1 MKDESGTAGDWSM
14 VIRHLAIGAAWSLCP
29 LAGTVRGGPIAGRG
43 EERRS
48 SPFVLLRE
56 WLYHWGSE
64 TFVQPAVFTFCGAG
78 VGLTCRVRVVLPE
91 MSGFHVPSTA
101 VPISSPYLR
110 DPDVQ
115 LMMRARDGDDEA
127 FSELVTRYQDR
138 LVGLLTNMVGNAENA
153 EDLAQDVF
161 LRVYK
166 ARNGYEPNAKFS
178 TWLFAIAHNVACN
191 SKRSKV
197 RRKEVQMQPAESGVQ
212 ATAMPEDAVPEK
224 SGLMPTRLFAKKELQ
239 DRVQA
244 AMGNLNERQRMAV
257 LLHKFEGMSYADI
270 GSALEMTP
278 QAVKSLLSRARD
290 NLREQ
295 LETYVR

>member
-1 MKDESGTAGDWSM
+1 M
-14 VIRHLAIGAAWSLCP
+14 
-29 LAGTVRGGPIAGRG
+29 
-43 EERRS
+43 
-48 SPFVLLRE
+48 
-56 WLYHWGSE
+56 
-64 TFVQPAVFTFCGAG
+64 
-78 VGLTCRVRVVLPE
+78 
-91 MSGFHVPSTA
+91 PSTA
-101 VPISSPYLR
+101 IPISSPYLR

-138 LVGLLTNMVGNAENA
+138 LVSLLTNMVGNAENA

-161 LRVYK
+161 LRIYK

-212 ATAMPEDAVPEK
+212 QTGMPEDAVPEK
-224 SGLMPTRLFAKKELQ
+224 SGLMPTRMFAKKELQ

-270 GSALEMTP
+270 GAALEMTP

>member
-1 MKDESGTAGDWSM
+1 M
-14 VIRHLAIGAAWSLCP
+14 
-29 LAGTVRGGPIAGRG
+29 
-43 EERRS
+43 
-48 SPFVLLRE
+48 
-56 WLYHWGSE
+56 
-64 TFVQPAVFTFCGAG
+64 
-78 VGLTCRVRVVLPE
+78 
-91 MSGFHVPSTA
+91 PSTA

-115 LMMRARDGDDEA
+115 LMMRARDGDDA
-127 FSELVTRYQDR
+127 SFSELVSRYQDR
-138 LVGLLTNMVGNAENA
+138 LVSLLTNMVGNAENA

-161 LRVYK
+161 LRIYK

-197 RRKEVQMQPAESGVQ
+197 RRKEVQLQTAESGV
-212 ATAMPEDAVPEK
+212 APTAMQEDAVPEK

-244 AMGNLNERQRMAV
+244 AMANLNERQRMAV

-270 GSALEMTP
+270 GAALEMTP

-295 LETYVR
+295 LEAYVK

>member
-1 MKDESGTAGDWSM
+1 M
-14 VIRHLAIGAAWSLCP
+14 
-29 LAGTVRGGPIAGRG
+29 
-43 EERRS
+43 
-48 SPFVLLRE
+48 
-56 WLYHWGSE
+56 
-64 TFVQPAVFTFCGAG
+64 
-78 VGLTCRVRVVLPE
+78 
-91 MSGFHVPSTA
+91 PSTA

-115 LMMRARDGDDEA
+115 LMMRARDGDDGS
-127 FSELVTRYQDR
+127 FSELVSRYQDR
-138 LVGLLTNMVGNAENA
+138 LVSLLTNMVGNAENA

-161 LRVYK
+161 LRIYK

-197 RRKEVQMQPAESGVQ
+197 RRKEVQMQTAESGV
-212 ATAMPEDAVPEK
+212 APTAMQEDAVPEK
-224 SGLMPTRLFAKKELQ
+224 SALMPTRLFAKKELQ

-244 AMGNLNERQRMAV
+244 AMANLNERQRMAV

-270 GSALEMTP
+270 GAALEMTP

-290 NLREQ
+290 ALREQ
-295 LETYVR
+295 LEAYVK

>member
-1 MKDESGTAGDWSM
+1 
-14 VIRHLAIGAAWSLCP
+14 
-29 LAGTVRGGPIAGRG
+29 
-43 EERRS
+43 
-48 SPFVLLRE
+48 
-56 WLYHWGSE
+56 
-64 TFVQPAVFTFCGAG
+64 
-78 VGLTCRVRVVLPE
+78 
-91 MSGFHVPSTA
+91 
-101 VPISSPYLR
+101 
-110 DPDVQ
+110 
-115 LMMRARDGDDEA
+115 MMRARDGDDEA

-138 LVGLLTNMVGNAENA
+138 LVSLLTNMVGNAESA

-161 LRVYK
+161 LRIYK

-197 RRKEVQMQPAESGVQ
+197 RRKEVQMQTAESGVQ
-212 ATAMPEDAVPEK
+212 PTAMQEDAVPEK

-270 GSALEMTP
+270 GAALEMTP

-295 LETYVR
+295 LEAYVR